1 MNKSNFKKIKHD
13 VNGNPRFVTSWL
25 GYGFKTYEQAVLA
38 AKKIGGRKYRH
49 KSFARGLVFQAYEC
63 ELEIVNKRL
72 AELAAPEEATL

>member
-1 MNKSNFKKIKHD
+1 MNKSNFTQLKHD

-38 AKKIGGRKYRH
+38 ANKIGGRKYRH
-49 KSFARGLVFQAYEC
+49 KSFAGGLVFQDYAC
-63 ELEIVNKRL
+63 ELEIVKKRQ